1 VSIEVTPLKCG
12 NCGAPLSTDPDVA
25 TVRCEHCQVDLLLP
39 GAKRPSRSKKQLE
52 RARRGSRALF
62 AGLAGSICLVIVGVL
77 VRSARR
83 GELLALVHTDLKT
96 AVGVVVSTAFLY
108 GVSSFL
114 LTYLEPRLAG
124 VADIVRDAASA
135 VASVLV
141 LVAMGSFAFRLL
153 SVATSQSVRRNDIDT
168 SGVYE
173 QMEPR

>member
-1 VSIEVTPLKCG
+1 
-12 NCGAPLSTDPDVA
+12 
-25 TVRCEHCQVDLLLP
+25 
-39 GAKRPSRSKKQLE
+39 
-52 RARRGSRALF
+52 
-62 AGLAGSICLVIVGVL
+62 VGVL